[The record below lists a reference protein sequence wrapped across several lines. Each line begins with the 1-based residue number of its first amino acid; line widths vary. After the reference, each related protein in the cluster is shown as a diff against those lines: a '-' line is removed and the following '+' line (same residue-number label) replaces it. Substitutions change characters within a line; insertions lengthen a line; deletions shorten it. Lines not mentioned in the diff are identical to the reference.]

1 MSSETGT
8 ARGVKG
14 YPAAMQRL
22 WLITN
27 PASGSTSDAVLKEY
41 DELLVTLGCVE
52 AGRTIFPGAALPDAK
67 TLAAANADTL
77 VIFGGDGTINAA
89 TAIADDWDGVC
100 LVLPGGTMNMFAKS
114 LHGDAAWDD
123 ILTAAAQA
131 PKQRMP
137 LAVAGE
143 ARAISGVIAGPVSAW
158 VHARERVRSGAWG
171 GVRRALSFAWRKSF
185 VRSVR
190 IVGDPVHTGRRR
202 AIFIAPLEDA
212 LEVASVGMISG
223 LSAAILGG
231 KWLLGNWRDDPD
243 ITVSRC
249 QTLTLSA
256 NLTVSALFD
265 GEPVK
270 LRSPAMINFSQTRLQ
285 FLKTLA
291 AVPKV

>member
-1 MSSETGT
+1 
-8 ARGVKG
+8 
-14 YPAAMQRL
+14 MQRL

-27 PASGSTSDAVLKEY
+27 PASGSTSTAVLQKL
-41 DELLVTLGCVE
+41 DKQLVTLGCVE
-52 AGRTIFPGAALPDAK
+52 VGRTIFPGAPLPDAK
-67 TLAAANADTL
+67 TLAAADADTL
-77 VIFGGDGTINAA
+77 VIFAGDGTINAA
-89 TAIADDWDGVC
+89 TTAADNWDGAC
-100 LVLPGGTMNMFAKS
+100 LVLPGGTMNIFAKS
-114 LHGDAAWDD
+114 LHGDAAWGD
-123 ILTAAAQA
+123 IMAAAVAA

-137 LAVAGE
+137 LAVADE
-143 ARAISGVIAGPVSAW
+143 ARAMCGVIAGPASAW

-190 IVGDPVHTGRRR
+190 VVGDPVHTGRRR
-202 AIFIAPLEDA
+202 AIFITPLEDA

-231 KWLLGNWRDDPD
+231 KWLLGSWRDDPD
-243 ITVSRC
+243 ITISHC

-270 LRSPAMINFSQTRLQ
+270 LRSPATIRFARTRLQ
-285 FLKTLA
+285 FLKTLV
-291 AVPKV
+291 AVPKA